1 MSTILDKI
9 KSNIMMV
16 NSIYSLSAKAVT
28 MIFFFLFDILC
39 ARSLDTDA
47 YGEWVYFYAIITIVY
62 SIVWFGVNISGK
74 IFIAKS
80 EDAKKMEVFASA
92 LVLRF
97 FVSILLTLIY
107 ALVIAVMWRI
117 QIFNINKYAHLPQ
130 LLLLGSGIIFLNSFS
145 EFYKETFVGFID
157 FKGVLIINSC
167 EYGGYLILGLIGL
180 LIKKNVYSIVF
191 GFFLSLLLTS
201 FVGFGIVLKKYR
213 LQKSHFRKEHIVAES
228 KKIFQYA
235 KYIALSG
242 VGSILLTEIDTFML
256 GYFREGY
263 DTAVYSIAKQISSKA
278 IHVNLALSSSMMP
291 VFASITADNVKAKKV
306 QFKKVMLCNG
316 IITFGITACFLLLGK
331 FMVQLLYG
339 EKYLFAADVLYV
351 LLPFYVISSFSK
363 FLVLFLDYQ
372 NKAKV
377 RSIVFFLTIV
387 FDIILNVLFIPKFG
401 AIGASFATD
410 LALAPY
416 LLFLFVE
423 TRIIFKEYTKLTD
436 S

>member
-1 MSTILDKI
+1 
-9 KSNIMMV
+9 MV

-62 SIVWFGVNISGK
+62 SIVWFGVNMSGK

-80 EDAKKMEVFASA
+80 EDAKKMEIFASA

-157 FKGVLIINSC
+157 FKGVLIISSC

-228 KKIFQYA
+228 KK
-235 KYIALSG
+235 
-242 VGSILLTEIDTFML
+242 
-256 GYFREGY
+256 YF
-263 DTAVYSIAKQISSKA
+263 
-278 IHVNLALSSSMMP
+278 NM
-291 VFASITADNVKAKKV
+291 
-306 QFKKVMLCNG
+306 
-316 IITFGITACFLLLGK
+316 
-331 FMVQLLYG
+331 
-339 EKYLFAADVLYV
+339 
-351 LLPFYVISSFSK
+351 
-363 FLVLFLDYQ
+363 Q
-372 NKAKV
+372 N
-377 RSIVFFLTIV
+377 I
-387 FDIILNVLFIPKFG
+387 
-401 AIGASFATD
+401 
-410 LALAPY
+410 
-416 LLFLFVE
+416 
-423 TRIIFKEYTKLTD
+423 
-436 S
+436 

>member
-1 MSTILDKI
+1 MSRIIDKV
-9 KSNIMMV
+9 KSNTMMV

-39 ARSLDTDA
+39 ARILNTDA

-80 EDAKKMEVFASA
+80 ESAKKMEVFASA

-97 FVSILLTLIY
+97 LVSILLTLIY
-107 ALVIAVMWRI
+107 TLAITALWHL
-117 QIFNINKYAHLPQ
+117 QQFNINKYEHLPQ
-130 LLLLGSGIIFLNSFS
+130 LLFLGSGIIFLNSFS
-145 EFYKETFVGFID
+145 EFFKEAFVGFID
-157 FKGVLIINSC
+157 FKGLLIICSC
-167 EYGGYLILGLIGL
+167 EYGGYLFFGLIGL
-180 LIKKNVYSIVF
+180 LISKNVYSIVF
-191 GFFLSLLLTS
+191 GFFLSLMLTS
-201 FVGFGIVLKKYR
+201 SVGFWIVIKKYH
-213 LQKSHFRKEHIVAES
+213 LQKKHFRKEWLFKES
-228 KKIFQYA
+228 RKIFQYA

-263 DTAVYSIAKQISSKA
+263 DTAVYSVAKQISSKA
-278 IHVNLALSSSMMP
+278 IHVNLALSASMMP
-291 VFASITADNVKAKKV
+291 VFASITAENVRTKKV
-306 QFKKVMLCNG
+306 QFKKVMLCNA
-316 IITFGITACFLLLGK
+316 IVTFGITACFLLLGK

-351 LLPFYVISSFSK
+351 LVPFYVASSFSK

-387 FDIILNVLFIPKFG
+387 FDMILNALFIPKFG
-401 AIGASFATD
+401 AIGAAAATD
-410 LALAPY
+410 IALAPY

-423 TRIIFKEYTKLTD
+423 TDIIFKEYAV
-436 S
+436 

>member
-1 MSTILDKI
+1 MS
-9 KSNIMMV
+9 
-16 NSIYSLSAKAVT
+16 
-28 MIFFFLFDILC
+28 
-39 ARSLDTDA
+39 R
-47 YGEWVYFYAIITIVY
+47 
-62 SIVWFGVNISGK
+62 K
-74 IFIAKS
+74 IFISKS

-107 ALVIAVMWRI
+107 ALVITIMWHI

-145 EFYKETFVGFID
+145 EFFKETFVGFID
-157 FKGVLIINSC
+157 FKGVLIISSR
-167 EYGGYLILGLIGL
+167 EYGGYLIWGLIGL
-180 LIKKNVYSIVF
+180 LIEKNVFSIVF

-201 FVGFGIVLKKYR
+201 FVGFGIVLKKYH
-213 LQKSHFRKEHIVAES
+213 LQKSHFKKEHIVTES
-228 KKIFQYA
+228 QKIFQYA
-235 KYIALSG
+235 KYIALNG

-263 DTAVYSIAKQISSKA
+263 DTAVYSIAKQISSKT

-291 VFASITADNVKAKKV
+291 VFANITAENVRAKKV

-316 IITFGITACFLLLGK
+316 IVTFGITTCFLLLGK

-339 EKYLFAADVLYV
+339 EKYLFATDVLYV

-372 NKAKV
+372 KKAKV

-423 TRIIFKEYTKLTD
+423 TRIIFKEYIKLID
-436 S
+436 I